1 MQKLNIKKKKGKK
14 HGISCKDKWSRWD
27 FLNKK
32 KSSLNKRYYIKNLK
46 IIDFKEQRYL

>member
-1 MQKLNIKKKKGKK
+1 MQKLNIKKKKEKK

-32 KSSLNKRYYIKNLK
+32 KNSLNKRFCTKSQK
-46 IIDFKEQRYL
+46 IIGFKEQRFL